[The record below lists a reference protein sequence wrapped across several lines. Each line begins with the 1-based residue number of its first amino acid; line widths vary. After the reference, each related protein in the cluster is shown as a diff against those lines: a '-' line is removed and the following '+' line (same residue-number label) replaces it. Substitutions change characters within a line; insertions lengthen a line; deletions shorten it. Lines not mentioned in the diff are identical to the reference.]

1 VDFRCRSL
9 AGLEQHSFN
18 PTLVAVP
25 HPVDVKARSIC
36 VLLAAT
42 LAAASGPN
50 PAYADSPKCSEDFAP
65 AGMAAL
71 KPADVLLT
79 ISDPRAGETIT
90 EVAPDE
96 SVAVAVDYWG
106 PTLVAANVGG
116 SIDRYHLAYLLDV
129 DATPYI
135 GTLLPVPHCDPHVQH
150 TADKRVTFDHV
161 PHGIHALAVL
171 LAGSNNV
178 SVNPPVALRE
188 TFMVR

>member
-1 VDFRCRSL
+1 
-9 AGLEQHSFN
+9 LEQHSFN
-18 PTLVAVP
+18 PALVTIP

-36 VLLAAT
+36 VLLTAI
-42 LAAASGPN
+42 LAAASGPSL
-50 PAYADSPKCSEDFAP
+50 AYAAAPKCAEDIVP
-65 AGMAAL
+65 ASMAAL

-90 EVAPDE
+90 EVAPEE
-96 SVAVAVDYWG
+96 SVAVTVDYWG
-106 PTLVAANVGG
+106 PSLVAANGG
-116 SIDRYHLAYLLDV
+116 SIDQYHLAYLLDV

-135 GTLLPVPHCDPHVQH
+135 GTLLPVPHCDPHVLH
-150 TADKRVTFDHV
+150 TVDRRVTFDHV